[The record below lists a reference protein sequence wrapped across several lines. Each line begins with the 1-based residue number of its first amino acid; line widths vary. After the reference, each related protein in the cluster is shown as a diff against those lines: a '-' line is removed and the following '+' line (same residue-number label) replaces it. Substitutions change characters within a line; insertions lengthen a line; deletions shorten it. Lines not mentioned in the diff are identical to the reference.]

1 MVPSDDD
8 LEPSAPSEAEESA
21 PLVLVPVAAED
32 VARQQR
38 RTKLA
43 IGAAVLAVLLGV
55 GYVYKRA
62 TDPIHAR
69 ESFEQGMRLFAL
81 GRYPQAILAFDRV
94 TSLAPEMADA
104 YLMRGRAYA
113 ADNKIDRA
121 IADFAKS
128 LQLRPNDTQA
138 LLARGREW
146 LDVKDF
152 QSAVA
157 DANRAL
163 EIDSRFAPAYNL
175 RGVAVRSLG
184 DPRRALDDLTR
195 AIQLSPDSDNYFQRG
210 ATYQMLGDHERALAD
225 LNKMIAIQPGSA
237 PAYFAR
243 AESRLALG
251 DVQGAEQ
258 DRLQGRYLDGR

>member
-1 MVPSDDD
+1 
-8 LEPSAPSEAEESA
+8 
-21 PLVLVPVAAED
+21 
-32 VARQQR
+32 
-38 RTKLA
+38 
-43 IGAAVLAVLLGV
+43 
-55 GYVYKRA
+55 
-62 TDPIHAR
+62 
-69 ESFEQGMRLFAL
+69 
-81 GRYPQAILAFDRV
+81 
-94 TSLAPEMADA
+94 
-104 YLMRGRAYA
+104 
-113 ADNKIDRA
+113 
-121 IADFAKS
+121 
-128 LQLRPNDTQA
+128 
-138 LLARGREW
+138 
-146 LDVKDF
+146 VKDF